1 MPKQSL
7 WQQYSGIR
15 SLLAITEFL
24 FFFFVVL
31 ACHLLVLDEFDQL
44 LSSFF
49 IHCPHTKQCTVVDK
63 SLRNQE
69 IKSWKCRD
77 SNPGRLGE
85 KRECY
90 ADPLTELLYN
100 KASIQKML
108 FHLFFHF
115 LFDFLDKSRSEDI
128 WKLEQQQQH
137 QFIYSLVKYC
147 QCFHHLQMGLRAE
160 KKL

>member
-1 MPKQSL
+1 M
-7 WQQYSGIR
+7 
-15 SLLAITEFL
+15 
-24 FFFFVVL
+24 
-31 ACHLLVLDEFDQL
+31 LVLDGFDQL

-49 IHCPHTKQCTVVDK
+49 MQCPHTMQCTVVDK
-63 SLRNQE
+63 SLRHQE

-90 ADPLTELLYN
+90 ADPLTKLRF
-100 KASIQKML
+100 KKCFFTSFSI
-108 FHLFFHF
+108 FFSI
-115 LFDFLDKSRSEDI
+115 FLDKSRSEDI

-160 KKL
+160 KNFERSFCCSKWKLISVGHNSHKTQ